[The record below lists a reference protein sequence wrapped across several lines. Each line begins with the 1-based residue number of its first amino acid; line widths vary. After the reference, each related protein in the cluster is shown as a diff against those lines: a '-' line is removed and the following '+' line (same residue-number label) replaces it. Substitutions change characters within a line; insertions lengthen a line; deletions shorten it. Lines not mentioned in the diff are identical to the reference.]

1 MRLFIFIFISIFLIN
16 SYALSNE
23 NKVTYLEIE
32 SDKLIIK
39 ENPLLSEFIGNVYVK
54 NEINQFWGNKIIVEY
69 DDTKKMRV
77 ITIIGDVVIVRPNER
92 ITGNKAFYNLK
103 LEKIKINGNVS
114 VSKNDDILHGDE
126 LLVDLIS
133 SISIIKGNKNE
144 RVSVKIAE

>member
-1 MRLFIFIFISIFLIN
+1 MRLFIFIFIFLIN

-69 DDTKKMRV
+69 DDTKKIRF

-133 SISIIKGNKNE
+133 SISIIKGNKNK